1 MTALHKM
8 PTLGVFA
15 ADIEK
20 YGIGFTCFVKP
31 HIGAN
36 QCEVFFCVGGTV
48 RDICFPPGE
57 VFLSY
62 SGHDQDALL
71 RPLKHRYR
79 NQQGNITCEI
89 FLPK

>member
-1 MTALHKM
+1 MTTLHKM
-8 PTLGVFA
+8 PTLDVFA

-20 YGIGFTCFVKP
+20 HGIGITSLEEP

-36 QCEVFFCVGGTV
+36 QCGFFFCVGGTV

-57 VFLSY
+57 VFWPY
-62 SGHDQDALL
+62 SGHYQDALL
-71 RPLKHRYR
+71 STLNDRCT
-79 NQQGNITCEI
+79 NQQSNITCEI